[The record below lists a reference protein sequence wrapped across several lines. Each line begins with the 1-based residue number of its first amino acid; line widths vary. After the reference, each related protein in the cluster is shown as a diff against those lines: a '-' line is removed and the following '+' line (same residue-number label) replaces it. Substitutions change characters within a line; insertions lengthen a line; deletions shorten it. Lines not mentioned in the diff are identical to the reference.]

1 MKIKNRKL
9 MIDFINL
16 FLGIGII
23 LSSVA
28 AINGTP
34 LNRNRL
40 PVIFAMGMAML
51 TLNAA
56 KYYQDH
62 RIAGIIFAV
71 LSLVCAFLMI
81 FSLLQMA
88 LF

>member
-23 LSSVA
+23 LSAVSV
-28 AINGTP
+28 IEGTA
-34 LNRNRL
+34 LNKNRL
-40 PVIFAMGMAML
+40 PVVFALGTVML

-56 KYYQDH
+56 KYYQEH
-62 RIAGIIFAV
+62 RIAGIVFAV
-71 LSLVCAFLMI
+71 LSLALALLLIV
-81 FSLLQMA
+81 SLLQMA
-88 LF
+88 FF